1 MKGMQKEMANIQE
14 RRDKSGKLIS
24 YSIRVFRGRG
34 ADGKQLKP
42 FTATFDVSPT
52 WTEKSARKKAE
63 AFAATFEKQCKE
75 GTATD
80 TRQTFASY
88 CDYVIDLKS
97 QRGVK
102 HSTTVRYRELTT
114 RIYPAIGHIKL
125 KDLRVDHLNT
135 LYTDLSK
142 NGTRKGGERATAKI
156 DLAAYLKEK
165 KLSWA
170 KIAEDSGLAASTV
183 SAMVKGKPVSL
194 QVAAAAAGAI
204 GVKLEKVF
212 TIEADNRP
220 LSAKTVQEHHR
231 LISTVLEQAVKEGLV
246 PFNAA
251 SRADLPK
258 VDRKEV
264 NYFQPEQ
271 VAAIRE
277 ALEQEPIKWKCLVH
291 LFLITG
297 ARRGEILGLK
307 WDKVDFEAN
316 RIYICNSILYSP
328 DIGIYESTPKT
339 ERSKRF
345 IALPVETMQLLRK
358 YRTWQT
364 AERLR
369 LGEYYSNQDFV
380 FAVVFTQTETFGGLG
395 EYYSNQDFVF
405 AQDNGKPM
413 HLDTVTDWLKKFAV
427 RHGLPHINPHA
438 FRHTMASML
447 YFNGVDSVSISK
459 RLGHAQ
465 VSTTANIYA
474 HVMEAADQQNA
485 EILSEIFLK
494 KA

>member
-1 MKGMQKEMANIQE
+1 MANIQE
-14 RRDKSGKLIS
+14 RRNKDGKLIS
-24 YSIRVFRGRG
+24 YSIRIHRGYG
-34 ADGKQLKP
+34 PDGKQLKP
-42 FTATFDVSPT
+42 WTATFEVSPT
-52 WTEKSARKKAE
+52 WTEKSAKKKAE
-63 AFAATFEKQCKE
+63 AFAATFEKECRE
-75 GTATD
+75 GTTTD
-80 TRQTFASY
+80 SRQKFAEY
-88 CDYVIDLKS
+88 CDYVIELKEN
-97 QRGVK
+97 RGVK
-102 HSTTVRYRELTT
+102 HSTIVRYRELTT

-125 KDLRVDHLNT
+125 KDLRVDHLNS
-135 LYTDLSK
+135 LYTALSQK
-142 NGTRKGGERATAKI
+142 GTRKGGAHAAARI
-156 DLAAYLKEK
+156 DLAAYLKEN
-165 KLSWA
+165 KLTRTEIA
-170 KIAEDSGLAASTV
+170 KRSGLAASTV
-183 SAMVKGKPVSL
+183 SSIVKGQPGSV
-194 QVAAAAAGAI
+194 QTATAAATAMGL
-204 GVKLEKVF
+204 KLEKAF
-212 TIEADNRP
+212 SIQEDDRP

-258 VDRKEV
+258 VEHREV

-271 VAAIRE
+271 VAAIRD
-277 ALEQEPIKWKCLVH
+277 ALEQEPIKWKTLIH

-307 WDKVDFEAN
+307 WDKVDFDAN
-316 RIYICNSILYSP
+316 RVYICNSILYSP
-328 DIGIYESTPKT
+328 DVGIYESSPKT

-345 IALPVETMQLLRK
+345 VSLPAETMQLLRQYK
-358 YRTWQT
+358 AWQT

-369 LGEYYSNQDFV
+369 LGEYYENQ
-380 FAVVFTQTETFGGLG
+380 G
-395 EYYSNQDFVF
+395 FVF

-413 HLDTVTDWLKKFAV
+413 HPDSVTDWLNKFST

-474 HVMEAADQQNA
+474 HVMEEADKKSA
-485 EILSEIFLK
+485 EILSDIFLK